1 MSELLEVFRREAEK
15 FREFRGAM
23 RGLRREVDRAWGLEA
38 EISELMK
45 RARED
50 EMRPLWHAL
59 LEIMTGEDP
68 SGRPRIEVEKRLRDR
83 VIEGPNPLDI
93 LRGMRK
99 RAALL
104 REAIG
109 LAEGL
114 EIPEPPPTTFSRD
127 LDLEAEL
134 PLEEG
139 LRRVRVRVVRIWL
152 KENLPSVT
160 SLDRGVVWVEFELN
174 GERRRRKIE
183 ESSDL
188 PFLLPVHR
196 EVMELLREAT
206 RRQEE
211 YVRELEAFRRQF
223 SSQHS
228 RKILMASL

>member
-15 FREFRGAM
+15 FREFREAM
-23 RGLRREVDRAWGLEA
+23 RGLRREVDKAWGLEA

-68 SGRPRIEVEKRLRDR
+68 SGRPRIEVGQVLRER
-83 VIEGPNPLDI
+83 VIEGPNPLGI

-104 REAIG
+104 RKAIG

-114 EIPEPPPTTFSRD
+114 EIPEPPPPLFSRD

-139 LRRVRVRVVRIWL
+139 LRRVRVVRIWL
-152 KENLPSVT
+152 KENLPSYLT